1 MVIIMSR
8 QHHILD
14 VWPEPKETMPR
25 FINEAWL
32 VDDTVNVIPDK
43 RTPPEKES
51 DNIRI
56 YVPLDLNKKAILRRL
71 DAVIEKYGYT
81 SEENEMAYSLDVER
95 LVFQIEIYDQYCYI
109 KELPKDKKHS
119 TKAIELV
126 KAFVDRLDRISVTD
140 SEYFPYRMI
149 RELNAEYLGIEE

>member
-1 MVIIMSR
+1 MSR

-71 DAVIEKYGYT
+71 DAVIEQYGYT
-81 SEENEMAYSLDVER
+81 TKYNEKIYSYDVER
-95 LVFQIEIYDQYCYI
+95 LIYQIEIYDQYCYVQ
-109 KELPKDKKHS
+109 ELPKDQQHS
-119 TKAIELV
+119 TKGIELV
-126 KAFVDRLDRISVTD
+126 KAFVDRLNKIPNID

>member
-1 MVIIMSR
+1 MSH

-14 VWPEPKETMPR
+14 VWPEPKESMPR

-32 VDDTVNVIPDK
+32 VDDTVNVVPDE
-43 RTPPEKES
+43 RTPPEKEP

-71 DAVIEKYGYT
+71 EAIIEQYGYT
-81 SEENEMAYSLDVER
+81 TKYNEKIYSHDVER
-95 LVFQIEIYDQYCYI
+95 LIYQIEIYDQYCYV
-109 KELPKDKKHS
+109 KELPKGQKHS
-119 TKAIELV
+119 TKGIELV
-126 KAFVDRLDRISVTD
+126 KAFVDRLDKITVID

-149 RELNAEYLGIEE
+149 REMNAEYLGIEE